1 MPNYFNALGSQ
12 TVSGTTGADAF
23 YLFNKTTT
31 PGDLRVDVFFTSF
44 SWTTSLH
51 LAGGASY
58 VLTRANVNAS
68 ADLILGDRFDAIY
81 GSSGNDF
88 VAYNNGTFNDGLG
101 GFQGIQ
107 LMYLGAGDDIVDLS
121 AHGPGGLAYGKDM
134 KIYAGDGNDWIVGGA
149 GGDLF
154 YGEAGDDVIIGFAG
168 NDNIQGGLGND
179 TIYGDDLGFDGVR
192 SNDTLF
198 GNEGNDTIYGG
209 GRDDY
214 IDGGTGDDI
223 LYGGWGRDTMLGG
236 AGNDILY
243 GGDDATDA
251 ADNMQGGAGN
261 DQLYGIAGNDTMSGG
276 DDNDL
281 LDGGEGLDIV
291 NGDAGNDMIIAG
303 AGNDTINGGTG
314 IDTVT
319 FSGNRADYLLLINA
333 NGSVTLTD
341 QRGGSPDGADTIS
354 NVEFFQFADQ
364 LLSAAQLNNP
374 PAIVSNGGGPSAAL
388 SLAENALGPITT
400 VQATDPDIGQTLTY
414 RILGGADGARFA
426 INGVTGVLTLVATV
440 DFENP
445 TDAGNDNVY
454 EVLVG
459 ADDGAGGIDQQLLLV
474 SITDVAD
481 GSAPVFVGGPSATA
495 TANENGTAAATV
507 VATDLDNDPISY
519 SIIGG
524 IDGGLF
530 SINSVTGVLTFNTAP
545 NYEAPSDANQD
556 NVYQIVIS
564 ASDGVNSA
572 FQTLAVSVAN
582 LNDNAPLVTSYAGA
596 GLVMISLDENVSAA
610 ATITGSDADGSTLT
624 YQIDGGDDA
633 ARFVI
638 NQDTG
643 QLSFAVNP
651 DYEVPLD
658 ANGDNIYNVSV
669 SVSDG
674 VASASQ
680 AFGITVRNV
689 NDAAPIIVSNGGGA
703 TAAVT
708 VLENSTLVTT
718 VSASDADSPAVTYR
732 IAGGADAAFFSI
744 NQTTGQLSFVA
755 APDFENP
762 LDAGADNIYDVI
774 VAASDGTFEDTQAI
788 AVTIGNVNEPVFV
801 GGPSATAT
809 ANENG
814 TAAATVVATDL
825 DNDPISYS
833 IIGGIDGGLFSIN
846 SVTGVLTFNTAP
858 NYEAPS
864 DANQD
869 NVYQIVISAS
879 DGVNSAFQTLAVSV
893 ANLNDNAPL
902 VTSYAGAGLVMIS
915 LDENVSAAATITGSD
930 ADGSTL
936 TYQID
941 GGDDAARFVINQDT
955 GQLSFA
961 VNPDYEVPLD
971 ANGDNIYNVSV
982 SVSDGVASASQAF
995 GITVRNV
1002 NDAAP
1007 IIVSNGGGATAAVT
1021 VLENSTLVTTVSASD
1036 ADSPA
1041 VTYRIAGGADAA
1053 FFSINQTTGQLSF
1066 VAAPD
1071 FERPLDAGA
1080 NNIYDVIVAA
1090 SDGTFEDTQAIAV
1103 TIGDVN
1109 EIGVTLTGNGAN
1121 EIFSPTAAAAYRTTA
1136 LNDTIFGNGGNDT
1149 IDGGAGADYMAG
1161 GIGNDTYY
1169 VDTWSDNAWTP
1180 DDDQVVEA
1188 SGAGTDTVFASV
1200 SYRLTDNIE
1209 TLRLQGSAALSAW
1222 GNVLGNTIVGN
1233 AGANYLDGGDGNDI
1247 ITGND
1252 GDDTIVGGAG
1262 ADSLAGNAGNDW
1274 LQGGAAGDSLD
1285 GGAGA
1290 DRMEGGADN
1299 DTYYVDTWSNDGNS
1313 TNDDIVVELV
1323 GGGTDTVLA
1332 SVTYTLTDEVEKL
1345 TLTGSLAVNGTG
1357 NALGNTIAGN
1367 AANNQL
1373 FGLIGNDTI
1382 DGGAGNDI
1390 VDGGDGNDT
1399 LLGNTGNDT
1408 LYGGLNVDT
1417 IDGGTGD
1424 DWLYGGDSTDTLLG
1438 QAGIDMLIGGTGRD
1452 TMTGGSE
1459 ADTFIFAFGDTSA
1472 TSGFV
1477 DTITDFATASDKI
1490 DIDVFVGAPPSYAET
1505 AIASSLYADGLAS
1518 AQALAAGGARSV
1530 FVAGSTIGWLFW
1542 DGNGDGSLDQAVI
1555 LNGVN
1560 TLDGF
1565 AITNII

>member
-388 SLAENALGPITT
+388 SVAENALGPITT

-495 TANENGTAAATV
+495 TADENGTAAATV

-638 NQDTG
+638 
-643 QLSFAVNP
+643 
-651 DYEVPLD
+651 
-658 ANGDNIYNVSV
+658 
-669 SVSDG
+669 
-674 VASASQ
+674 
-680 AFGITVRNV
+680 
-689 NDAAPIIVSNGGGA
+689 
-703 TAAVT
+703 
-708 VLENSTLVTT
+708 
-718 VSASDADSPAVTYR
+718 
-732 IAGGADAAFFSI
+732 
-744 NQTTGQLSFVA
+744 
-755 APDFENP
+755 
-762 LDAGADNIYDVI
+762 
-774 VAASDGTFEDTQAI
+774 
-788 AVTIGNVNEPVFV
+788 
-801 GGPSATAT
+801 
-809 ANENG
+809 
-814 TAAATVVATDL
+814 
-825 DNDPISYS
+825 DP
-833 IIGGIDGGLFSIN
+833 N
-846 SVTGVLTFNTAP
+846 
-858 NYEAPS
+858 
-864 DANQD
+864 
-869 NVYQIVISAS
+869 
-879 DGVNSAFQTLAVSV
+879 
-893 ANLNDNAPL
+893 
-902 VTSYAGAGLVMIS
+902 
-915 LDENVSAAATITGSD
+915 
-930 ADGSTL
+930 
-936 TYQID
+936 
-941 GGDDAARFVINQDT
+941 T